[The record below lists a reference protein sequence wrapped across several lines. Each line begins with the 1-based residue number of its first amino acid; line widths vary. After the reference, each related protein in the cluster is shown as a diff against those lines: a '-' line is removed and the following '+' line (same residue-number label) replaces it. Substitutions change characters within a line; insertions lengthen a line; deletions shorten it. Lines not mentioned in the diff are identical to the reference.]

1 MPSTLYNP
9 DGTRTGLRINARSR
23 RTKHMGGEPTS
34 GLFTQPTKSEQIAI
48 SERARARRDAAAAST
63 ASAPAASAPA
73 ASAPAVKKP
82 DGMLVPGPSGSSVW
96 KTKDQIQADAE
107 KRASRAAARR
117 KGVNM
122 TPATSPKAQPGFTFP
137 KLEGGRPRVA
147 TFAKFK
153 I

>member
-23 RTKHMGGEPTS
+23 RTKHMGGEPTG

-48 SERARARRDAAAAST
+48 SERARARRAAAAAST
-63 ASAPAASAPA
+63 ASAPA

>member
-34 GLFTQPTKSEQIAI
+34 GLFTQPTKSEQKAI

-82 DGMLVPGPSGSSVW
+82 DGMLVPGRGGSSVW
-96 KTKDQIQADAE
+96 KTSAQLAQDQQNQNRAKARRLFEGSKTFVGPPRPRPAATFEGVRGIKGFA
-107 KRASRAAARR
+107 ASRRA
-117 KGVNM
+117 
-122 TPATSPKAQPGFTFP
+122 P
-137 KLEGGRPRVA
+137 
-147 TFAKFK
+147 

>member
-1 MPSTLYNP
+1 MPSIFYNP

-23 RTKHMGGEPTS
+23 RTYHMGGEPRG
-34 GLFTQPTKSEQIAI
+34 GLFIEPTKGEKWEMH
-48 SERARARRDAAAAST
+48 ERARARRDAAASSVPAPT
-63 ASAPAASAPA
+63 AATPA
-73 ASAPAVKKP
+73 KKEAE
-82 DGMLVPGPSGSSVW
+82 GMLVPGPSGSSVW
-96 KTKDQIQADAE
+96 KTKDQIKADAE

>member
-23 RTKHMGGEPTS
+23 RTKHMGGEPRG

-73 ASAPAVKKP
+73 VKKP
-82 DGMLVPGPSGSSVW
+82 DGMLVPGRGGSSVW
-96 KTKDQIQADAE
+96 KTSAQLAQDQQNQNRAKARRLAAVGPPKPRPAATFEGVRGIKGFA
-107 KRASRAAARR
+107 ASRRA
-117 KGVNM
+117 
-122 TPATSPKAQPGFTFP
+122 P
-137 KLEGGRPRVA
+137 
-147 TFAKFK
+147 

>member
-23 RTKHMGGEPTS
+23 RTYHMGGEPRG
-34 GLFTQPTKSEQIAI
+34 GLFTEPTKGEKWEMH
-48 SERARARRDAAAAST
+48 ERARARRDAAASMLSAVAT
-63 ASAPAASAPA
+63 ATPA
-73 ASAPAVKKP
+73 KP
-82 DGMLVPGPSGSSVW
+82 EADGMLVPGPSGSSVW

>member
-1 MPSTLYNP
+1 MLYNP
-9 DGTRTGLRINARSR
+9 DGSRTGVRINARSR
-23 RTKHMGGEPTS
+23 RTYHMGGEPRG
-34 GLFTQPTKSEQIAI
+34 GLFTEPTKSEKWEMH
-48 SERARARRDAAAAST
+48 ERARARRDAAAAST

-73 ASAPAVKKP
+73 VKKP
-82 DGMLVPGPSGSSVW
+82 DGMLVPGRGGSSVW
-96 KTKDQIQADAE
+96 KTKDQIKADAE
-107 KRASRAAARR
+107 KSASRAAARR

-122 TPATSPKAQPGFTFP
+122 TPAPSPKAQPGFTFP